1 MQHTARCDAPR
12 QCKPPVLAV
21 IAFATLV
28 STAASMGGGL
38 VMYFESLKSLEDTVR
53 ETSSS
58 ELASLEKHMH
68 DIITRPPTATEATR
82 YFTYNEDTITTDDP
96 LLWEGKMR
104 PYFFTV
110 VKSLGLYSAVI
121 FLVPHN
127 ITDGTAFYNI
137 VWADVLRDG
146 RRDYIY
152 GEYHNQFAPHED
164 YFTVNTTAQPP
175 YPTEMLI
182 STHRMHNVT
191 GEVRD
196 FVYKWNGVSYLVDLI
211 GPDYDPRNGLPPSG
225 GWATGD
231 GPDVGHK
238 WRPPY
243 SWISM
248 DGTTYAYAGYDSVHV
263 PPPAPHPWSKYRA
276 VIISAHFEYGMW
288 EKPMAEYKKQHPD
301 TTVVIVDAKLSIVYA
316 STTGEHLVGL
326 CNSDVRSFSTV
337 APLSCAM
344 KVSDMQSQ
352 AVKDA
357 FEEVLEEPS
366 HTFMKVMLGGEE
378 HFVRKGAQ
386 LHQDAFLIWLRPVSS
401 VEAKVQKALVVL
413 VIFTLL
419 VFVFDLMIS
428 ILEVVFIALPMRHL
442 SVAIK
447 AIGEF
452 ETDVAQRAISRYG
465 RKHVVVK
472 EVHSLM
478 GGMLLSI
485 SRLEEYRPYLPAAL
499 FELAEEAPDERR
511 KSAAP
516 GLDEGTVTIVFTDIR
531 ASTSIWEAAPDGMR
545 AGLRIHNAVIRDVM
559 HTFGGYEVKTIGDA
573 FMIAFATTQDGMDF
587 ALKVHERLREAEWP
601 PSLME
606 DAPICA
612 EQGLLWCGLT
622 VCIGINT
629 GPVTVELN
637 TLTGRMDYFGHTA
650 NVASRLKSACQPG
663 AVAICSALCKDE
675 YVARDVVMGASFRQD
690 LKGVSGT
697 TDVCCVWPAALAG
710 RETNPLV
717 ARDLGMSQ
725 SWLSCRSD
733 KNSERGSRL
742 VHVRPDSNNTHP
754 FCATLGIVAFAG
766 LEETTALTTMS
777 SRLVSLTASLEQN
790 RGSVVSLIGSSVCVG
805 WNLTRSLAAHSES
818 AIRFAQRL
826 LLSALHSGAGFVS
839 GPVQHGNVGTKK
851 QRFVTVM
858 GCGVRRSWTLC
869 EEAVR
874 EGKVCLY
881 EPEAEA
887 GMPSS
892 LEHMLL
898 PRKDGVYVVNGIMQR
913 SSVF

>member
-58 ELASLEKHMH
+58 ELASVHHTMLSVMS
-68 DIITRPPTATEATR
+68 RATNTSNALHS
-82 YFTYNEDTITTDDP
+82 YVYDNASIATDDP
-96 LLWEGKMR
+96 RVWGKQSIPLCYSFIR
-104 PYFFTV
+104 KFGLFA
-110 VKSLGLYSAVI
+110 LGYV
-121 FLVPHN
+121 LVPHN
-127 ITDGTAFYNI
+127 ITDGTAVYSMA
-137 VWADVLRDG
+137 WAAPLRDG
-146 RRDYIY
+146 RRLFMS
-152 GEYHNQFAPHED
+152 GEYNNYLVPNEE

-182 STHRMHNVT
+182 STHHMHNVT
-191 GEVRD
+191 GEVLG
-196 FVYKWNGVSYLVDLI
+196 FAYKWNGVSYLVDLI

-225 GWATGD
+225 GWDTGD
-231 GPDVGHK
+231 GLAVAHK
-238 WRPPY
+238 WRPPL
-243 SWISM
+243 SWTSL
-248 DGTTYAYAGYDSVHV
+248 DGTVYAYTAFDSVHV

-288 EKPMAEYKKQHPD
+288 DKPMAEYKKQHPD

-499 FELAEEAPDERR
+499 FELAEEAPDERH

-622 VCIGINT
+622 VRIGINT

-637 TLTGRMDYFGHTA
+637 TLTGRMDYFGHTV
-650 NVASRLKSACQPG
+650 NVASRLESACQPG

-675 YVARDVVMGASFRQD
+675 YVARDVVIGASFRQD

-710 RETNPLV
+710 RETNPLRNRTLDV
-717 ARDLGMSQ
+717 QLSESCASESGHLQARSAGLFEHKSFSATVGVVEADTGEPGAPHSLQLMS
-725 SWLSCRSD
+725 
-733 KNSERGSRL
+733 
-742 VHVRPDSNNTHP
+742 
-754 FCATLGIVAFAG
+754 ATVSTLAVV
-766 LEETTALTTMS
+766 LEETGGS
-777 SRLVSLTASLEQN
+777 LVSLLGN
-790 RGSVVSLIGSSVCVG
+790 CVCVG
-805 WNLTRSLAAHSES
+805 WNLTRPSAAHCES
-818 AIRFAQRL
+818 AVGFAERL
-826 LLSALHSGAGFVS
+826 LLLAVPVGMGLVS
-839 GPVQHGNVGTKK
+839 GTVQYGAVGMRT
-851 QRFVTVM
+851 QRFLTVTGRSV
-858 GCGVRRSWTLC
+858 GRSWTLC
-869 EEAVR
+869 EEAAAA
-874 EGKVCLY
+874 EGTVALY
-881 EPEAEA
+881 EADA
-887 GMPSS
+887 AQFKIPSS
-892 LEHMLL
+892 IENMLVPYGNTPGL
-898 PRKDGVYVVNGIMQR
+898 YEV
-913 SSVF
+913 SSCAV